1 MPSPVGGADHGG
13 SDALDSGADA
23 LLARSAAATVD
34 ELLELVRSYAGVD
47 VAFVGEFSHGRRIIR
62 FACGAGAA
70 ATALVDRSHELG
82 QTYCR
87 LIAEDR
93 IPAVIPDVRVLPELR
108 ALSVTAEL
116 DIGCYVGVPI
126 HLQDGRLYGT
136 LCGFAHEP
144 VDELAADL
152 VWLLRVVA
160 EALARRLES
169 PEDRFVDVLAVH
181 ERVEAV
187 LADPGALHIVHQPIV
202 DLASRQAVGYEA
214 LSRFPG
220 AAPEPP
226 DAWFADAHA
235 IGLGVHLELVAVRR
249 ALETL
254 DVVPAD
260 AFLSV
265 NVGSTALAA
274 DGFADL
280 AGAIDPRRLV
290 IELTESEPDDA
301 LSTGSRLALREA
313 GIRLAVDDLGAGYA
327 ALSRLID
334 LQPEIVKLDRFLT
347 IGVAHDPRRAALLAA
362 ALHFCRA
369 TGATLV
375 AEGVE
380 RPEDL
385 ATLVEVGVPLAQGYL
400 LGRPASPGTSG
411 G

>member
-1 MPSPVGGADHGG
+1 M
-13 SDALDSGADA
+13 
-23 LLARSAAATVD
+23 
-34 ELLELVRSYAGVD
+34 
-47 VAFVGEFSHGRRIIR
+47 
-62 FACGAGAA
+62 
-70 ATALVDRSHELG
+70 
-82 QTYCR
+82 
-87 LIAEDR
+87 
-93 IPAVIPDVRVLPELR
+93 
-108 ALSVTAEL
+108 
-116 DIGCYVGVPI
+116 
-126 HLQDGRLYGT
+126 
-136 LCGFAHEP
+136 
-144 VDELAADL
+144 
-152 VWLLRVVA
+152 
-160 EALARRLES
+160 
-169 PEDRFVDVLAVH
+169 
-181 ERVEAV
+181 
-187 LADPGALHIVHQPIV
+187 
-202 DLASRQAVGYEA
+202 
-214 LSRFPG
+214 
-220 AAPEPP
+220 
-226 DAWFADAHA
+226 
-235 IGLGVHLELVAVRR
+235 
-249 ALETL
+249 
-254 DVVPAD
+254 VPAD